1 MSNKF
6 LTSVCCISMLQI
18 PLAITNS
25 ASAEWESS
33 ANVGVFSEY
42 RFRGAKQTEDAPAI
56 QGGFDLSHSSGL
68 YLGNW
73 NSNVEFGNTSIEMDF
88 YAGYGFN
95 IGDISIDIGDLYYYY
110 PDNSGQTPNINSN
123 EIYAIASYGAFSA
136 GYHYFTTEWFG
147 VGDDSGT
154 SYMQINFEYPV
165 SESVTISAHAGSSKI
180 EGVNGSDYEDYSVSF
195 GFDMGDGYALGL
207 DFIDNS
213 GDGAVGPA
221 FASGAVVSFSKS
233 F

>member
-6 LTSVCCISMLQI
+6 LTSVCCISMLQL

-33 ANVGVFSEY
+33 ANVGLVSDY

-56 QGGFDLSHSSGL
+56 QGGFDLSHSSGF
-68 YLGNW
+68 YVGNW
-73 NSNVEFGNTSIEMDF
+73 NSNVEFGNTSIESDF

-95 IGDISIDIGDLYYYY
+95 VGDISIDIGDLYYMY
-110 PDNSGQTPNINSN
+110 PDNSGQSPNINSN
-123 EIYAIASYGAFSA
+123 EIYAIASYGAFSV

-154 SYMQINFEYPV
+154 SYMQVNFEYPV
-165 SESVTISAHAGSSKI
+165 SETVTISAHAGSSKI
-180 EGVNGSDYEDYSVSF
+180 EGVTGADYEDYSVSL
-195 GFDMGDGYALGL
+195 GFDMGGGYALGL
-207 DFIDNS
+207 DVVDNS

-221 FASGAVVSFSKS
+221 FASGAIVSFSKS